1 MAAARKG
8 GKKPAAKKTTTI
20 KSPGKKPI
28 SFKSGGLHRSLGVP
42 AGKPVPKAK
51 MAAALAGKH
60 GPKAKKQAMFAKNVL
75 GK

>member
-1 MAAARKG
+1 MAVRKKSTAG
-8 GKKPAAKKTTTI
+8 GKKTI

-28 SFKSGGLHRSLGVP
+28 SFKSGGLHKSLGVP